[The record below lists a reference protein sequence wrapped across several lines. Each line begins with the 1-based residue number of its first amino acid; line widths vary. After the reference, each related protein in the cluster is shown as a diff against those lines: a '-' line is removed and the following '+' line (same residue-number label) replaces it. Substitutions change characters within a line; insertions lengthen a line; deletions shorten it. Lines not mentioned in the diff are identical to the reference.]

1 MSQKK
6 TDSLPKWQYLPL
18 EQTRRF
24 SPLVLDYLEQKEFID
39 SFFSHAPKLD
49 SISDALG
56 QRADFP
62 ASNRAALCEVLKDQY
77 AEIGAKHSGLESIER
92 LKDPMTFTV
101 TTGQQLVLG
110 SGPLLVIYKA
120 LQAVRLAA
128 HIQAQFPGHHILPIF
143 WLASEDHDFDEVD
156 HFYFSDRRFSVQRSE
171 AGSVGRTAL
180 PDLNAILQELEERMG
195 QGKTQSRILAMLRS
209 AYGQTGISWSLA
221 TRKFLYALFGDTG
234 PILLDADDARLK
246 RCALPLFEKE
256 LKEGHSHSA
265 AKRSS
270 DRLSERYKLQLH
282 PRELNLFYL
291 TDTDR
296 KRLERHPTG
305 FALEDG
311 SQQWTESALLNE
323 LNTQPDRFSPNALLR
338 PLYQECILPNV
349 AYIGGAAEVSYWA
362 QLKGIFEASRLPM
375 PVVFLRQSI
384 QIIGRAH
391 ARKME
396 RLGWTASDLFR
407 DQDELL
413 REKIWD
419 GSDLQT
425 RIQEANRSVG
435 LWAKDLEEGASAQGL
450 EMKAAIEASLTRQQ
464 KELKRLEKKLLR
476 SEKKRRAETVLAI
489 EELLNEL
496 FPGGKLQ
503 ERQMNWIE
511 AELLFGGGLVDEL
524 IKGIGPEGDRFACLF
539 LKD

>member
-6 TDSLPKWQYLPL
+6 TESNPQWQYLPL

-24 SPLVLDYLEQKEFID
+24 SPLVLDHLEQKEFIA
-39 SFFSHAPKLD
+39 SFFSHTPKLD

-56 QRADFP
+56 QRTDFP
-62 ASNRAALCEVLKDQY
+62 ASNRAVLCEVLKDQY
-77 AEIGAKHSGLESIER
+77 DELGTKHSALESIEL

-156 HFYFSDRRFSVQRSE
+156 HFYFSDRRFSVQRSV
-171 AGSVGRTAL
+171 AGSVGRTPL
-180 PDLNAILQELEERMG
+180 PDMNSILQELEECMG
-195 QGKTQSRILAMLRS
+195 QGKTQNRILSMLRS
-209 AYGQTGISWSLA
+209 AYGQAGISWSLA
-221 TRKFLYALFGDTG
+221 TRKFLYALFGDSG

-256 LKEGHSHSA
+256 LKEGHSHA
-265 AKRSS
+265 AAMKSS
-270 DRLSERYKLQLH
+270 DRLSERYRLQLH

-296 KRLERHPTG
+296 KRLERHHTG

-311 SQQWTESALLNE
+311 SQQWTEAALLEE
-323 LNTQPDRFSPNALLR
+323 LNAKPERFSPNALLR
-338 PLYQECILPNV
+338 PLYQEYILPNL

-362 QLKGIFEASRLPM
+362 QLKGVFEASRLLM

-384 QIIGRAH
+384 QIIGRSH

-396 RLGWTASDLFR
+396 RLGWTALDLFR
-407 DQDELL
+407 DRDELL
-413 REKIWD
+413 RENIWN

-425 RIQEANRSVG
+425 RIQEEKQSVG
-435 LWAKDLEEGASAQGL
+435 RWAKELEEGASAQGL

-476 SEKKRRAETVLAI
+476 SEKKRRVETVHGIEKLLA
-489 EELLNEL
+489 EL
-496 FPGGKLQ
+496 FPTGKLQ
-503 ERQMNWIE
+503 ERQLNWIE
-511 AELLFGGGLVDEL
+511 AELLYGGGLVDEL
-524 IKGIGPEGDRFACLF
+524 MKGILPEGDRFACLF

>member
-209 AYGQTGISWSLA
+209 AYGQAGISWSLA
-221 TRKFLYALFGDTG
+221 TRKFLNALFGDTG

-476 SEKKRRAETVLAI
+476 SEKKRRAETVRAI

-524 IKGIGPEGDRFACLF
+524 MKGIGPEGDRFACLF

>member
-1 MSQKK
+1 MSHKK
-6 TDSLPKWQYLPL
+6 TEAFPQWHYLPL
-18 EQTRRF
+18 VQTRRF
-24 SPLVLDYLEQKEFID
+24 SPLVLDYLEQKEFIA
-39 SFFSHAPKLD
+39 SFFSHPPKLA
-49 SISDALG
+49 SISDVLR
-56 QRADFP
+56 QRSDFP

-77 AEIGAKHSGLESIER
+77 AELGAEHSAWESIEQ
-92 LKDPMTFTV
+92 LKDAKTFTV

-120 LQAVRLAA
+120 VQAVRLAA
-128 HIQAQFPGHHILPIF
+128 EIQVQFPGYRILPIF

-156 HFYFSDRRFSVQRSE
+156 HFYFSDRRFSVHRSGS
-171 AGSVGRTAL
+171 GSVGRTAL
-180 PDLNAILQELEERMG
+180 PDMGSILQELEQRMG

-209 AYGQTGISWSLA
+209 AYGQAGISWSLA
-221 TRKFLYALFGDTG
+221 TRKFLSMLFRDTG
-234 PILLDADDARLK
+234 LILLDADDARLK
-246 RCALPLFEKE
+246 SCALPLLEKE
-256 LKEGHSHSA
+256 LKEGHSYTA
-265 AKRSS
+265 AKKSS
-270 DRLSERYKLQLH
+270 DRLSQHHKLQLH
-282 PRELNLFYL
+282 PREINLFYL

-296 KRLERHPTG
+296 KRLEHHAEG

-311 SQQWTESALLNE
+311 SQQWAEAMLLEE
-323 LNTQPDRFSPNALLR
+323 LYAHPERFSPNALLR
-338 PLYQECILPNV
+338 PLYQECILPDL

-362 QLKGIFEASRLPM
+362 QLKGVFEASSLPM

-384 QIIGRAH
+384 QIIRRSH

-396 RLGWTASDLFR
+396 RLGWTALELFR
-407 DQDELL
+407 DRDELL

-425 RIQEANRSVG
+425 CIQEAKESVG
-435 LWAKDLEEGASAQGL
+435 RWAKELEEVASAQGL

-476 SEKKRRAETVLAI
+476 SEKKRRAETVRAI

-496 FPGGKLQ
+496 FPKGKLQ

-524 IKGIGPEGDRFACLF
+524 MKGIGPEGDRFACLY

>member
-6 TDSLPKWQYLPL
+6 TESLPKWQYLPL

-24 SPLVLDYLEQKEFID
+24 SPLVLDHLEQKEFIA
-39 SFFSHAPKLD
+39 SFFSHPPKLD

-56 QRADFP
+56 QRTDFP
-62 ASNRAALCEVLKDQY
+62 ASNRAVLCEVLKDQY
-77 AEIGAKHSGLESIER
+77 AELGTKHAALESIER
-92 LKDPMTFTV
+92 LKDPTTFTV

-110 SGPLLVIYKA
+110 SGPLLVIFKA
-120 LQAVRLAA
+120 AQAVRLAA
-128 HIQAQFPGHHILPIF
+128 HIQAQLPGHHILPIF
-143 WLASEDHDFDEVD
+143 WLASEDHDFDEAD
-156 HFYFSDRRFSVQRSE
+156 HFYFSDRRFSVQRSV
-171 AGSVGRTAL
+171 AGSVGRTPL
-180 PDLNAILQELEERMG
+180 PEMDAILHELEERMG

-209 AYGQTGISWSLA
+209 AYGQAGISWSLA
-221 TRKFLYALFGDTG
+221 TRKFLHALFGDSG

-256 LKEGHSHSA
+256 LKEGHSHAA
-265 AKRSS
+265 AKKSS

-311 SQQWTESALLNE
+311 SQQWTEAALLEE
-323 LNTQPDRFSPNALLR
+323 LNAHPERFSPNALLR
-338 PLYQECILPNV
+338 PLYQESVLPNL

-362 QLKGIFEASRLPM
+362 QLKGVFEASGLPM

-384 QIIGRAH
+384 QIISRSH

-396 RLGWTASDLFR
+396 RLGWSALDLFR
-407 DQDELL
+407 DRDELL
-413 REKIWD
+413 REKVWD
-419 GSDLQT
+419 GSALQNS
-425 RIQEANRSVG
+425 IQEAKESVG
-435 LWAKDLEEGASAQGL
+435 RWAKELEEGASAQGL

-476 SEKKRRAETVLAI
+476 SEKKRRAETVRAI
-489 EELLNEL
+489 EDLLNEL

-524 IKGIGPEGDRFACLF
+524 MKGIGPEGDRFACLY

>member
-77 AEIGAKHSGLESIER
+77 AEIGAKHSALESIER

-221 TRKFLYALFGDTG
+221 TRKFLNALFGDTG

-407 DQDELL
+407 DRDELL

-419 GSDLQT
+419 GSALQNS
-425 RIQEANRSVG
+425 IQEAKESVG
-435 LWAKDLEEGASAQGL
+435 RWAKELEEGASAQGL

-476 SEKKRRAETVLAI
+476 SEKKRRAETVRAI
-489 EELLNEL
+489 EDLLNEL

-524 IKGIGPEGDRFACLF
+524 MKGIGPEGDRFACLY

>member
-195 QGKTQSRILAMLRS
+195 QGKTQSRILAMLRL
-209 AYGQTGISWSLA
+209 AYGQAGISWSLA
-221 TRKFLYALFGDTG
+221 TRKFLNALFGDTG

-311 SQQWTESALLNE
+311 SQQWTESALLSE

-524 IKGIGPEGDRFACLF
+524 MKGIGPEGDRFACLF